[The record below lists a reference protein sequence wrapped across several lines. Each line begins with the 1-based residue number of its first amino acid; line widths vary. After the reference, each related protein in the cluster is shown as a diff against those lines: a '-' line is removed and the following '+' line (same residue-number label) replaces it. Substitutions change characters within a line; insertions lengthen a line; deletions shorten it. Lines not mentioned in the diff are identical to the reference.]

1 MRIGVF
7 GGSFDPPHLGHLILA
22 SEAQSQL
29 DLDRVLWV
37 ITGQS
42 PFKIDQQVTDS
53 EVRVSLVAAAIAG
66 NESFK
71 ISRVDLDRPAPH
83 FTFETIKI
91 LRTQHPGAQ
100 LHFLMGADS
109 LHDFPDWRE
118 PSVILDHCRL
128 AVLRRPGVQVN
139 MTTLEEI
146 FPGISAKVDWVITP
160 QLEISS
166 RDLRRRLQAG
176 NGIRYFVSESVQALI
191 ERNALYRPQAVD

>member
-7 GGSFDPPHLGHLILA
+7 GSSFDPPHLGHLILA

-53 EVRVSLVAAAIAG
+53 EVRVRLVAAAIEG
-66 NESFK
+66 NETFE

-83 FTFETIKI
+83 FTFETIRI
-91 LRTQHPGAQ
+91 LRTQHPGPQ

-118 PSVILDHCRL
+118 PGVILDHCRL
-128 AVLRRPGVQVN
+128 AVLRRPGAQVN
-139 MTTLEEI
+139 MTTLEET
-146 FPGISAKVDWVITP
+146 FPGISAKVDWVTTP

-166 RDLRRRLQAG
+166 RDLRRRLRAG
-176 NGIRYFVSESVQALI
+176 NGIRYFVPAAVQALI
-191 ERNALYRPQAVD
+191 ESYALYQPQAVD